1 MQYEHITLYVS
12 DLENALS
19 FYRDLLGLKLLRR
32 ISAGNMEIVFLG
44 EPGQPSIELIETVN
58 EPLSAASG
66 FSLGF
71 RVDSLDNATKIMEAA
86 GYPLLRGPISPD
98 PSVRFSFFRGPE
110 SVEIQLLE
118 HMEQ

>member
-44 EPGQPSIELIETVN
+44 EPGQPSIELIEAAD
-58 EPLSAASG
+58 EPLPAASG

-71 RVDSLDNATKIMEAA
+71 RVESLDHATTMMEGA
-86 GYPLLRGPISPD
+86 GYPLLRGPVSPN
-98 PSVRFSFFRGPE
+98 PSVRFSFFRGPD

-118 HMEQ
+118 HGE

>member
-12 DLENALS
+12 DLKEALS
-19 FYRDLLGLKLLRR
+19 FYRDLLGLKLQRR

-44 EPGQPSIELIETVN
+44 EPGQPSIELIEAAD
-58 EPLSAASG
+58 ESLPAASG

-71 RVDSLDNATKIMEAA
+71 RVESLENATKMMEAA
-86 GYPLLRGPISPD
+86 GYSLLRGPISPD

-110 SVEIQLLE
+110 NVEIQLLE
-118 HMEQ
+118 HKKQ